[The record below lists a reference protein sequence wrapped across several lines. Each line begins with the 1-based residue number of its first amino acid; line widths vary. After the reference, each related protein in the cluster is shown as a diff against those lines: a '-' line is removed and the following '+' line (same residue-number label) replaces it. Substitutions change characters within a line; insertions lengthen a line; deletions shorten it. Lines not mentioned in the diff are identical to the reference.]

1 VIRKVV
7 FSFVS
12 IKEFTKNL
20 FEANGCDRY
29 NQSYDGIER
38 ELEKAYYTQKYVI
51 TLSYAINI
59 VTFKVQLV

>member
-1 VIRKVV
+1 VIRKVG

-20 FEANGCDRY
+20 FETNGCNRY